1 MTSFLSKIFSFLRH
15 SWPAVLFFSIVW
27 GILLVNSVHNSYP
40 DEFDNILGGWLALK
54 GTLPYSGYFAHHMPL
69 GYLLAAIIE
78 ILSGQSFVRF
88 RILTSVFYLIILWFS
103 MLFLRKQLGE
113 SRSNFFYGYIIVLVI
128 ASTYFW
134 GHMFLADCLS
144 AYFIIP
150 AFGLLFL
157 KLFHGERL
165 TKKDLVII
173 SFFSAAAL
181 LTSTTYMFAV
191 AIVVGISAWSYIP
204 KVKIF
209 SKSTIRLIVEA
220 GLIFA
225 LPYFIFS
232 IYLVVTGSFRDF
244 YFDNIIYNQKY
255 YIYNYPGK
263 ASNGINPIRY
273 AISILNNFINN
284 YQVLLARVTSTDFR
298 YPYNVALAVGNTS
311 LWIYLILKKKY
322 LAAVASFAVLAM
334 ATVRNN
340 PADSRATDYQSAVYF
355 FLSFFNMT
363 FGLSTM
369 AEEIRSGKD
378 ALVRNVSM
386 ALMLLVGFF
395 WFFNMF
401 FVGAEL
407 WRMTYS
413 RYMGEMPLIYDR
425 PQIAPIVNGIVPK
438 DHYCWVGPFEFEE
451 NFYLNCKLPSKYTWI
466 LPQFANSQ
474 ELMKNILAEY
484 SERKADVIVY
494 NRNYSAFFQGP
505 QYNKF
510 FIDLLEDKYM
520 RLRDIPGFEKYKF
533 RNSPTQ
539 NFNFEDD
546 FNFRKDIATKLAK
559 ALLDQGRLEL
569 K

>member
-1 MTSFLSKIFSFLRH
+1 MTKLFQQLFSFVRLNR
-15 SWPAVLFFSIVW
+15 SPIIFFGVVWIILFVS
-27 GILLVNSVHNSYP
+27 SVHNSYP
-40 DEFDNILGGWLALK
+40 DEFDNILGGWLVLK

-69 GYLLAAIIE
+69 GYLLAALLE
-78 ILSGQSFVRF
+78 IFSGQSFVRF
-88 RILTSVFYLIILWFS
+88 RLLTSFFYLAMLWIGFRV
-103 MLFLRKQLGE
+103 LRKQVSE
-113 SRSNFFYGYIIVLVI
+113 SASKFFYGYIIVLTI

-157 KLFHGERL
+157 KLFHGGSL
-165 TKKDLVII
+165 TRKNLITI
-173 SFFSAAAL
+173 SFFSAATL
-181 LTSTTYMFAV
+181 LTSTTYMFVVVTIV
-191 AIVVGISAWSYIP
+191 ATTVFLHLKRVRS
-204 KVKIF
+204 F
-209 SKSTIRLIVEA
+209 SKETFRLVIETGV
-220 GLIFA
+220 IFA
-225 LPYFIFS
+225 APYLLFG
-232 IYLVVTGSFRDF
+232 IYLLLTGSLKDF

-263 ASNGINPIRY
+263 ASDGINPIRY
-273 AISILNNFINN
+273 AISIINNFINN
-284 YQVLLARVTSTDFR
+284 YQVLLARINSTDFR
-298 YPYNVALAVGNTS
+298 YPYNVTLAISNAA
-311 LWIYLILKKKY
+311 LWIYLVLKKRY
-322 LAAVASFAVLAM
+322 LAAFLSFFVLAL

-355 FLSFFNMT
+355 FLSFFNGT
-363 FGLSTM
+363 FVLWAM
-369 AEEIRSGKD
+369 ADEIRVGKD
-378 ALVRNVSM
+378 LLVKYVSTALV
-386 ALMLLVGFF
+386 LLVGFF
-395 WFFNMF
+395 WFFNLF

-425 PQIAPIVNGIVPK
+425 PQIAPIINSIVPK

-451 NFYLNCKLPSKYTWI
+451 NFYLDCRLPSKYTWI

-474 ELMKNILAEY
+474 ELMSNIISEY
-484 SERKADVIVY
+484 SAKKADVIVY

-510 FIDLLEDKYM
+510 FIDFLEANYK

-533 RNSPTQ
+533 KGSPTQ
-539 NFNFEDD
+539 NFKFEDD
-546 FNFRKDIATKLAK
+546 FNLRNDIAALLAK
-559 ALLDQGRLEL
+559 QLLNQGRLEL

>member
-1 MTSFLSKIFSFLRH
+1 
-15 SWPAVLFFSIVW
+15 
-27 GILLVNSVHNSYP
+27 
-40 DEFDNILGGWLALK
+40 
-54 GTLPYSGYFAHHMPL
+54 
-69 GYLLAAIIE
+69 
-78 ILSGQSFVRF
+78 
-88 RILTSVFYLIILWFS
+88 